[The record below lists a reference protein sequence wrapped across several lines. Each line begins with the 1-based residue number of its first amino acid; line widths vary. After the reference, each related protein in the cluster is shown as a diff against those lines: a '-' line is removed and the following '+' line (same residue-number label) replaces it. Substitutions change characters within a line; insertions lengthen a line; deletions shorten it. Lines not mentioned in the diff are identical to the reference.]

1 MNTDQLPLFAAQA
14 PPPASPSRPA
24 RKLRAASR
32 ADAAAPAATG
42 APPLDESTT
51 PPDTVSTSARA
62 VTAAAAAVQPPFLSV
77 ALELPLGL
85 PQTTSPITSTT
96 TPTAAMTPPPS
107 PTPPRTK
114 PGPVLPAP
122 PDVVAIRSD
131 RLWQLDGWTA
141 RVIKNE
147 DDDGWAVEMLQDGEA
162 EPALVGPWTMGRDK
176 KNPKPF
182 DQAAFNTLVK
192 TASEVLQRHRQQ
204 AHAMLHKRLT
214 VFALDAQWDVR
225 LDITPDE
232 YEPYATL
239 SAFDELGEEV
249 AQVRVPPDFRLGVAS
264 ATAWIS
270 GGFARPAQASRGFEG
285 WSE

>member
-1 MNTDQLPLFAAQA
+1 MTHDQIPLFAAAGA
-14 PPPASPSRPA
+14 PPPAA
-24 RKLRAASR
+24 ELRAKPPRRRSAASM
-32 ADAAAPAATG
+32 AVPDTELPAVLSLPLAAPAPASMTAGPSAAAAPSHPASPWRAVAAAVCGSAHEG
-42 APPLDESTT
+42 ASSATLPMNPDASDMILDDHDPTT
-51 PPDTVSTSARA
+51 PP
-62 VTAAAAAVQPPFLSV
+62 AAD
-77 ALELPLGL
+77 E
-85 PQTTSPITSTT
+85 
-96 TPTAAMTPPPS
+96 
-107 PTPPRTK
+107 
-114 PGPVLPAP
+114 PA
-122 PDVVAIRSD
+122 AIRSD

-141 RVIKNE
+141 RVIKNA

-176 KNPKPF
+176 KNPKPL

-192 TASEVLQRHRQQ
+192 TAGEVLQRHRQQ

-239 SAFDELGEEV
+239 SAFDALGEEV

-264 ATAWIS
+264 ATAWIT
-270 GGFARPAQASRGFEG
+270 GGFARPAQATRGFEG

>member
-1 MNTDQLPLFAAQA
+1 MNTDQLSLFAAQA
-14 PPPASPSRPA
+14 SSASPSLPQRRT
-24 RKLRAASR
+24 RKPRAAPHT
-32 ADAAAPAATG
+32 DAVMPMPSDAPS
-42 APPLDESTT
+42 L
-51 PPDTVSTSARA
+51 TVSI
-62 VTAAAAAVQPPFLSV
+62 
-77 ALELPLGL
+77 ALELPLDA
-85 PQTTSPITSTT
+85 PRTDT
-96 TPTAAMTPPPS
+96 TPTALMTNPSLPDPARDEAQALFTPPQ
-107 PTPPRTK
+107 
-114 PGPVLPAP
+114 
-122 PDVVAIRSD
+122 PDVPALRSD

-176 KNPKPF
+176 KNPKPL
-182 DQAAFNTLVK
+182 DQSAFNTLVK
-192 TASEVLQRHRQQ
+192 TAGEVLQRHRQQ

-239 SAFDELGEEV
+239 SAFDALGEEV

-264 ATAWIS
+264 ATAWIT
-270 GGFARPAQASRGFEG
+270 GGFARPTQATRGFEG